1 MQSDT
6 KIADKLP
13 GSGGPGGAPK
23 GDPARRKA
31 FTERLRTAVE
41 NSPNVPPMYSGQHTW
56 IIDQLIKKGIT
67 VSRET
72 VSKWFRGDSIPSSAR
87 MEALAELFS
96 VDVAWLEFG
105 VHSVVT
111 ERERRSHS
119 ALARGVVNLVAGMV
133 QMGGGTVAFPE
144 EGDDKAARGA
154 IDVYAIIKG
163 AQYAFHVAI
172 AEREN
177 GKLFL
182 TIPKRVDGIVL
193 AVAPRDGQPFSYEI
207 FEVLADQVEEFG
219 NFNRGGIEIEIPE
232 NAPGLRAITSFEQRI

>member
-1 MQSDT
+1 MQSDAKFAPT
-6 KIADKLP
+6 SPAK
-13 GSGGPGGAPK
+13 GPPK
-23 GDPARRKA
+23 SDPMRRQA
-31 FTERLRTAVE
+31 FTERLRTALD
-41 NSPNVPPMYSGQHTW
+41 NCPNVPGYRSGQHTW
-56 IIDQLIKKGIT
+56 VIEQLARKDVK

-72 VSKWFRGDSIPSSAR
+72 VSKWFRGDSVPSSAR
-87 MEALAELFS
+87 LEALAELFA

-119 ALARGVVNLVAGMV
+119 ALAKGVVNLVAGMV

-144 EGDDKAARGA
+144 DGDDNAARGA

-163 AQYAFHVAI
+163 AQYAFHVAV
-172 AEREN
+172 AERDA
-177 GKLFL
+177 GRLTL
-182 TIPKRVDGIVL
+182 TIPKRVDGLVL